1 MKNNV
6 FTQIQPDRL
15 IRLPDVLA
23 IYPVSRSSWYAGIKN
38 GIYPEPEKIGKRSSA
53 WRISAILRLI
63 EQGI

>member
-1 MKNNV
+1 MRNFV
-6 FTQIQPDRL
+6 ITQPQVDRL

-23 IYPVSRSSWYAGIKN
+23 MYPVSRSSWYAGIKN

-53 WRISAILRLI
+53 WRVSAILRLI